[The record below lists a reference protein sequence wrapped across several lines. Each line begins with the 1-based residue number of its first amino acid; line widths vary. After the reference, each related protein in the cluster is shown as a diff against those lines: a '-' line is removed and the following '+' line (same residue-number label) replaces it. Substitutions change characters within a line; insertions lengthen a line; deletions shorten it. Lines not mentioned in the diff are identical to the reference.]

1 MSHHALTRTAL
12 GLGLALAL
20 LAVLPADRAGA
31 QLLDETMVPRGH
43 VRLQAHGIFESWGD
57 RFGRTLDGTES
68 LEPLGQDLTDPTA
81 FRLYPGLSSLQSQLR
96 SLGAGP
102 EYAPVLGS
110 SSGTVTHDRTTIDW
124 GIEVGVF
131 DWLTVGGTLPWVR
144 PRTAI
149 DLYLIP
155 DTIAGDLGLNP
166 TLSDPTN
173 SAAFLGSSAT
183 AASSTQAAADAE
195 CAGGVTAACATAQAL
210 AQRARDYDAAI
221 QAAYG
226 ASPFFPLVGSA
237 AADALTATTTT
248 LSEDLVAAGLSSLLA
263 PAFAGARIT
272 EAELATLPQILG
284 AGIEGR
290 PLRTSPGLYA
300 AGDAEVFTRVR
311 LLDNLTPERRGPA
324 PRDSIGVRSRPRPG
338 FGYRLVATGLVRLP
352 TGTPEDPNA
361 FLDLGT
367 GDGQM
372 DVEGSAVA
380 TLVFGGRLGLTA
392 GLRYGRQGSTTVT
405 KRVALPE
412 VPMPTVD
419 TRTELTWSPGDYV
432 ALGIAPTLY
441 IADGLSISGEYR
453 YFEKRRDAFELVT
466 SGPLDPFVL
475 ELESGVTQHH
485 VGGGLRYDTVA
496 PWLWGEAPYAVEMHV
511 RFLHAIAGGGGQAPE
526 STRVEAGLRLFKR
539 LWGTPV
545 GSNAPP
551 AG

>member
-1 MSHHALTRTAL
+1 MSLPTLFRVTSLSTVVVALS
-12 GLGLALAL
+12 
-20 LAVLPADRAGA
+20 AVPIGA
-31 QLLDETMVPRGH
+31 QVLDETMVPRGH

-81 FRLYPGLSSLQSQLR
+81 FRLYPGLSALQTSLR
-96 SLGAGP
+96 SLGAASD
-102 EYAPVLGS
+102 YTPVLGA
-110 SSGTVTHDRTTIDW
+110 SSGHVTKDRTTIDW

-149 DLYLIP
+149 DLYLEP

-166 TLSDPTN
+166 AFTDPTG
-173 SAAFLGSSAT
+173 SGAFLSSSAT
-183 AASSTQAAADAE
+183 AASSSQTAADAE
-195 CAGGVTAACATAQAL
+195 CAGGVTPACATAQAL
-210 AQRARDYDAAI
+210 AQRAREFDAAL

-226 ASPFFPLVGSA
+226 ASPFFPLVGST
-237 AADALTATTTT
+237 AADALQATATS
-248 LSEDLVAAGLSSLLA
+248 LSQELVDAGLAALAA
-263 PAFAGARIT
+263 PAFAGARVT
-272 EAELATLPQILG
+272 EADIGSLPQIAG

-311 LLDNLTPERRGPA
+311 LLDNLTPERRGPS

-352 TGTPEDPNA
+352 TGTPENPNA

-372 DVEGSAVA
+372 DIEGRAVA
-380 TLVFGGRLGLTA
+380 TLIFGGRLGVTA
-392 GLRYGRQGSTTVT
+392 GIRYGQQGSTTVT

-419 TRTELTWSPGDYV
+419 TRTELTWTPGDYV
-432 ALGIAPTLY
+432 AIGIAPSLY
-441 IADGLSISGEYR
+441 IADGLSISAEYR
-453 YFEKRRDAFELVT
+453 YFEKRQDAFGLVVP
-466 SGPLDPFVL
+466 GPLDPFVL
-475 ELESGVTQHH
+475 ELESGVKQHH

-496 PWLWGEAPYAVEMHV
+496 PWIWGEAPYAVEMHV
-511 RFLHAIAGGGGQAPE
+511 RFLHAIEGSGGQAPE

-551 AG
+551 SN